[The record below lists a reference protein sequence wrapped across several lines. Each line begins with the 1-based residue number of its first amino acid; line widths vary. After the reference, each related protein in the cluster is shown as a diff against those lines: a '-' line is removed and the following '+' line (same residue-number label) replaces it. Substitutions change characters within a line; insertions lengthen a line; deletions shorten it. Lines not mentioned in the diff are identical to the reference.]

1 MLFQA
6 HILQIGA
13 SAQSLSE
20 KFNISVS
27 SIYLWLGT
35 LGMATTQ
42 EGIIGKDK
50 EDLLREIAELK
61 RQVKLL
67 KFDRHEAKVN
77 ARDIRHYWRL

>member
-1 MLFQA
+1 
-6 HILQIGA
+6 
-13 SAQSLSE
+13 
-20 KFNISVS
+20 
-27 SIYLWLGT
+27 
-35 LGMATTQ
+35 MATTQ

-67 KFDRHEAKVN
+67 KLDRHEAKVN